1 MKYRFAGIRR
11 KTEFSLNHEVNDLM
25 ILTLTAENLKSSGAE
40 VNIYD
45 ESMIDNGVIKEKFI
59 FSMVQGPAGI
69 SKLRT
74 ICRNAAWSI
83 NSPESVYACYRM
95 NLLRLLPAS
104 GIPIPRSLLISS
116 SAGINGEI
124 SQFASEKLWI
134 KRGDVH
140 AVKQGDVISIN
151 TSQESVN
158 SSLKEFRARD
168 IDQVILQEHLQ
179 GDVVKF
185 YAVRETGFFYWYYTE
200 MNDKNVFDA
209 EELKRLAGASAEV
222 LGLYVYGG
230 DAIIGNDGR
239 ITIIDIND
247 WPSFAPVREE
257 AARNIAQLLLKK
269 ADEYGYGD

>member
-1 MKYRFAGIRR
+1 MKYRFAGISR
-11 KTEFSLNHEVNDLM
+11 KTEFSPKHEVNDLM

-45 ESMIDNGVIKEKFI
+45 ESMIDNGVVKEKFI

-69 SKLRT
+69 ARLRS

-83 NSPESVYACYRM
+83 NSPESVFACYRM
-95 NLLRLLPAS
+95 NMLRLLPAS
-104 GIPIPRSLLISS
+104 GIPIPRSMIISS
-116 SAGINGEI
+116 SAGINGEV
-124 SQFASEKLWI
+124 SQFASEKLWL

-140 AVKQGDVISIN
+140 AVKQGDVISIT

-158 SSLKEFRARD
+158 SYLKEFRERK
-168 IDQVILQEHLQ
+168 IDKVILQEHLP
-179 GDVVKF
+179 GDVIKF
-185 YAVRETGFFYWYYTE
+185 YGVRETGFFYWYYTE
-200 MNDKNVFDA
+200 MNEKNAFNA
-209 EELKRLAGASAEV
+209 EEMRALAETSAEV

-230 DAIIGNDGR
+230 DAITGKDGC
-239 ITIIDIND
+239 ITVIDIND

-269 ADEYGYGD
+269 ADEYGHDN